1 MEQEKLIRHNDRETF
16 EKTRK
21 EFVQLE
27 LVKPEYELRLWESKA
42 GGNPY
47 LPKGTQYPL
56 NQAGEPLH
64 LLAQLNLGKLPKLP
78 DFPDKGILSFYI
90 DLNDDVF
97 GMNFDQQDDQSG
109 FRVLFFAD
117 VEENEENLVT
127 DFSAI
132 DEHRS
137 NCEYEVLEG
146 GEFMIK
152 GKASSMYIAAG
163 DYRFD
168 EVIGESSLNY
178 FERLAEEEMPEGYE
192 EVDDLY
198 NDYSNPEGEVHH
210 QMGGYP
216 YFTQMDPREDGSR
229 YDTLLFQL
237 DSDYDKVSE
246 KYAVIWGD
254 VGICNFFINVSDLK
268 ARRFDRVLF
277 NWDCC

>member
-1 MEQEKLIRHNDRETF
+1 MKQEKLIRHNDREAF

-27 LVKPEYELRLWESKA
+27 LVKPEDELRLWESKA

-47 LPKGTQYPL
+47 LPKDTQYPL

-64 LLAQLNLGKLPKLP
+64 LLAQLNLGQLPKLP

-90 DLNDDVF
+90 DLNDVVF

-137 NCEYEVLEG
+137 NCEFEVLEG

-163 DYRFD
+163 ITGLMKLSGNQALIILKGWQKKKCQKDMKRLTTSIMTTAILREKSTIRWEAILILHRWIRGMAGAD
-168 EVIGESSLNY
+168 MIPSCSSWTAIMTRRVKNTRSY
-178 FERLAEEEMPEGYE
+178 GAMLASAIF
-192 EVDDLY
+192 L
-198 NDYSNPEGEVHH
+198 S
-210 QMGGYP
+210 
-216 YFTQMDPREDGSR
+216 
-229 YDTLLFQL
+229 
-237 DSDYDKVSE
+237 
-246 KYAVIWGD
+246 A
-254 VGICNFFINVSDLK
+254 K
-268 ARRFDRVLF
+268 AT
-277 NWDCC
+277 